1 MGYVPG
7 YGNDVFISYS
17 HFDDQAVEGDVGWV
31 SDFHRRLQIELEEEL
46 GARVKIWRDARL
58 GAADDFSRDLD
69 RQVRASAM
77 MVAVLS
83 PGYRGSAWCEREA
96 KGFIAGTSRAGDL
109 WVDAKCRLIKIVK
122 RPAVVSLL
130 PETLPIEFFE
140 TDQADGRAYEI
151 DSKSDRFKRLL
162 THVAVEMGHVL
173 RAMRKGRSVFLGTA
187 SALSP
192 QRERVKRELEA
203 RDYRVVL
210 SPRVSVT
217 EPPDALRAALKDCSL
232 AILFDSQGS
241 QPAEQQADVLAREER
256 AVAAEE
262 GARQLV
268 VLRDQPL
275 LSIDQDVN
283 VELMADPTPHALNH
297 TMLQMLERPV
307 ESTRPQRLVRIYLV
321 CDRQDHPLL
330 QSNRARHLR
339 DYLLQLGFEV
349 KTPLAED
356 SDAAEFSRDN
366 RSKLRQVDGVLLY
379 WGTAR
384 QSWFDQRLGELT
396 QARGWRRGREFAAV
410 AAYVSDP
417 ENPIKQNYETREV
430 DELIKQFNELD
441 LTNEGFTR
449 FVKRL
454 TVPL

>member
-1 MGYVPG
+1 MVYVPG
-7 YGNDVFISYS
+7 FANDIFVSYS
-17 HFDDQAVEGDVGWV
+17 HIDDQAVEGDVGWV
-31 SDFHRRLQIELEEEL
+31 SDFHRRLQIEVEEEL

-58 GAADDFSRDLD
+58 GAAADFSRDLD
-69 RQVRASAM
+69 RQVRGSAM
-77 MVAVLS
+77 LVAVLS
-83 PGYRGSAWCEREA
+83 PGYQGSAWCEREA

-109 WVDAKCRLIKIVK
+109 WVDGKCRVIKVVK
-122 RPAVVSLL
+122 RPAAIGLL
-130 PETLPIEFFE
+130 PETLPLTFYE
-140 TDQADGRAYEI
+140 TDQASGLSFEI
-151 DSKSDRFKRLL
+151 DGKSDQFKRLL
-162 THVAVEMGHVL
+162 GKLASEMGHVL
-173 RAMRKGRSVFLGTA
+173 RAMRKGRSVFLGSA
-187 SALSP
+187 SALAP
-192 QRERVKRELEA
+192 QRDRVKRELEA
-203 RDYRVVL
+203 RNYRVVV
-210 SPRVSVT
+210 SPRTSSA
-217 EPPDALRAALKDCSL
+217 EPHDIVRPALKECSL
-232 AILFDSQGS
+232 AILFDSQG
-241 QPAEQQADVLAREER
+241 EQTSGGGADELARDER
-256 AVAAEE
+256 AIAAEE

-275 LSIDQDVN
+275 LAIDQDVN

-366 RSKLRQVDGVLLY
+366 RNKLRQVDGVLVY

-396 QARGWRRGREFAAV
+396 QARGWRRGREFAAI

-417 ENPIKQNYETREV
+417 ESPIKQNYETREV
-430 DELIKQFNELD
+430 DELIKQFEELD
-441 LTNEGFTR
+441 LKDERFAR
-449 FVKRL
+449 FVQRL
-454 TVPL
+454 TAPV